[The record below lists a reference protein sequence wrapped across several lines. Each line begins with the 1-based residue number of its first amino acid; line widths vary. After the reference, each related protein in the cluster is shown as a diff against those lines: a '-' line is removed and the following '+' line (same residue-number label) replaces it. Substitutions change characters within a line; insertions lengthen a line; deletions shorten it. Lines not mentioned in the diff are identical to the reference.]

1 MLASS
6 TTKISFF
13 LRCGYSLHM
22 IHATIQDSEFYHA
35 YKMTISDLNRYGVMH
50 GGRLLTLCDEV
61 GYIAARKHAGG
72 DCLTRAVH
80 QAQFHHAI
88 QEGEEITFRA
98 RVGLTGHSSLWV
110 FIEVIN
116 PKNGHC
122 MMDAVFVYAAIDEN
136 WHVRQVPAIHA
147 DTDEEQQLQARLK
160 SLRDTL

>member
-1 MLASS
+1 
-6 TTKISFF
+6 
-13 LRCGYSLHM
+13 
-22 IHATIQDSEFYHA
+22 
-35 YKMTISDLNRYGVMH
+35 MH

-61 GYIAARKHAGG
+61 GYIAAHKHAGG

-80 QAQFHHAI
+80 HAQFHHAI
-88 QEGEEITFRA
+88 EQEQEIRFRA

-116 PKNGHC
+116 PKDGQG

-136 WHVRQVPAIHA
+136 WHVRQVAAINA
-147 DTDEEQQLQARLK
+147 DTDEEKQLQGRLK